1 MRRCVEIERCCWNSK
16 RRGRWAAPRLTL
28 LHQPL
33 HQTTRSRD
41 TPFASRP
48 RASIFCSA
56 RMNCAASS
64 RPAALLIT
72 CSVVDLD
79 SGLPRGGFSDLPLFL
94 AFRNFQ
100 EPRAPEPYTAKRRHA
115 PFEHQA
121 MVDPS
126 PEPWTASDCHG
137 TPWITADQ
145 PRRAAPGS
153 LRTILHSGELIRSV
167 SLHSYLYLIVILYI
181 EGSRRIL

>member
-1 MRRCVEIERCCWNSK
+1 MCGDRRALFEIQRV
-16 RRGRWAAPRLTL
+16 RRWAAPRLTS
-28 LHQPL
+28 LHEPL
-33 HQTTRSRD
+33 NQTTRSRD

-79 SGLPRGGFSDLPLFL
+79 SGLPRGGFSNLPLFL

-100 EPRAPEPYTAKRRHA
+100 EPRAPEPYTAKLQRA
-115 PFEHQA
+115 PYQHQA

-145 PRRAAPGS
+145 PRWAAPGS
-153 LRTILHSGELIRSV
+153 LRRDPPF
-167 SLHSYLYLIVILYI
+167 
-181 EGSRRIL
+181 RRRNPVRLPS